1 MNRIVIGLLFTA
13 VAAAPGGVA
22 TAQAAGCTY
31 DACALRLQHRFW
43 SGITLVQGH
52 EARRVARVGGLF
64 APHVDL
70 LASAPDS
77 AKAHYLAFRTNQNR
91 GGAFMLLGAVF
102 AAAAGALAYDQYE
115 GHEGVFWGL
124 LGAGLTFS
132 IIGGGN
138 VRKANDHL
146 EQSIWFYNRELPRGP
161 Q

>member
-1 MNRIVIGLLFTA
+1 MNRVLSGLLFVA
-13 VAAAPGGVA
+13 VAAVPGSSA
-22 TAQAAGCTY
+22 RAQAAGCTY

-64 APHVDL
+64 APNIDL

-77 AKAHYLAFRTNQNR
+77 AKTHYLAFRTHQNR
-91 GGAFMLLGAVF
+91 GGVFVLLGAVF
-102 AAAAGALAYDQYE
+102 AGAAGALAYDQYE
-115 GHEGVFWGL
+115 GHEGFFWGL

-132 IIGGGN
+132 IIGGSS

-146 EQSIWFYNRELPRGP
+146 EQSIWFYNRELARGP